1 MKNSSES
8 QSKGEKKHS
17 KVLLTIT
24 TIFGIL
30 YLIFIIDNFI
40 SEPHN
45 LESTVVKLAF
55 IIFLIG
61 YYYSWKN
68 ELIAGIVFII
78 WWGIMWYLG
87 LSIAEHDKGA
97 SVVMGLPMFIVG
109 ILFIFTRYRSRDRI
123 TKN

>member
-1 MKNSSES
+1 MKNSYEFP
-8 QSKGEKKHS
+8 SKVEKKHS

-68 ELIAGIVFII
+68 EMIAGIVLIF
-78 WWGIMWYLG
+78 WWGIMWCLG
-87 LSIAEHDKGA
+87 LFIVELDKGA
-97 SVVMGLPMFIVG
+97 SIVMGLPMFIVG
-109 ILFIFTRYRSRDRI
+109 ILFIVARYRSRARI
-123 TKN
+123 IKN

>member
-1 MKNSSES
+1 MKNCSHS
-8 QSKGEKKHS
+8 QSIGEKKHS
-17 KVLLTIT
+17 KVLLIIT

-55 IIFLIG
+55 IVFLIG

-68 ELIAGIVFII
+68 EMIAGVIFIF
-78 WWGIMWYLG
+78 WWGIMWYLS
-87 LSIAEHDKGA
+87 LLIAELDKGA
-97 SVVMGLPMFIVG
+97 SVIMGLPMFIVG
-109 ILFIFTRYRSRDRI
+109 IIFIVSRYRSRERI
-123 TKN
+123 KKN